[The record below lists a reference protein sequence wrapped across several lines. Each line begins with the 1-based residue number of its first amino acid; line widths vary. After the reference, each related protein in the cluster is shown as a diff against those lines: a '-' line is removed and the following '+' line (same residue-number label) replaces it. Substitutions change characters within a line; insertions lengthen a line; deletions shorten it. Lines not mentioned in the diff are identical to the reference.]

1 MVSQQLHILIT
12 LLYIR
17 IEAGVCRTISQSIKA
32 FNNPPTET
40 VETNAEFFII
50 NTVIVIG
57 WCYKSLFYP
66 FDRNNDQM

>member
-50 NTVIVIG
+50 NTVIVI
-57 WCYKSLFYP
+57 C
-66 FDRNNDQM
+66 